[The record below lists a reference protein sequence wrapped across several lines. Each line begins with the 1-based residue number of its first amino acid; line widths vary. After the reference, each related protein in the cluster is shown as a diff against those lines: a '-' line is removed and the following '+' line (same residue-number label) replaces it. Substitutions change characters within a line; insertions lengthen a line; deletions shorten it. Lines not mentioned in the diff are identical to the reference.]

1 MASAAKRNR
10 IRETTSDRVFKIV
23 NTIFLLLILIITF
36 YPLLFVCI
44 ASISD
49 PDLVNAGKVF
59 LIPKNIMWD
68 GYAKVFSDSRIM
80 IGYRN
85 TILYTVGGTML
96 NLAVT
101 LPAAYVLS
109 RKDFVGRGFF
119 TLLFM
124 VTMFFS
130 GGLIPT
136 FLQMKKFHLV
146 NNPLILILL
155 GATSMTNII
164 ICRTFF
170 KTNIPD
176 SLEESAKIDGAS
188 NFCIFFRIVL
198 PLSSAIIAVMAL
210 FFGIGHWNDYFNAF
224 IYINDPEWTPLQV
237 ILREILCKSEF
248 NAEMLLIGANESATL
263 NQELKTAELIKYAL
277 IIVSS
282 IPVLLVYPFI
292 QKYFVKGVMIGAI
305 KG

>member
-1 MASAAKRNR
+1 MASAVKHRR
-10 IRETTSDRVFKIV
+10 IRESVSDRVFKVV
-23 NTIFLLLILIITF
+23 NTIVLLLILIVTL
-36 YPLLFVCI
+36 YPLIFVCI

-49 PDLVNAGKVF
+49 PDLVNAGKVI

-68 GYAKVFSDSRIM
+68 GYKKVFDDPRIL

-85 TILYTVGGTML
+85 TIFYTVAGTL
-96 NLAVT
+96 LDLAVT

-109 RKDFVGRGFF
+109 RKDLVGCGFF
-119 TLLFM
+119 TVLFM
-124 VTMFFS
+124 IPMFFS

-155 GATSMTNII
+155 GATSMSSII

-170 KTNIPD
+170 KTNIPE
-176 SLEESAKIDGAS
+176 SLQESARIDGAS

-198 PLSSAIIAVMAL
+198 PLSSAIVAVMAL
-210 FFGIGHWNDYFNAF
+210 FFGVGHWNNYFSAF
-224 IYINDPEWTPLQV
+224 IYINDPKWTPLQV

-248 NAEMLLIGANESATL
+248 NAEMLLIGANESAVL